1 MVERRS
7 AQTLAV
13 LAALAESPTQWWHGY
28 DIAKRTGLKSGT
40 LYPILIRLAERGL
53 LDSSWEEEQPTG
65 RPRRHLYRLTAD
77 GVAAASAAGTAPAAA
92 PAKTAAPVKA
102 APARTAPATR
112 AAADRPARV
121 RPRLV
126 GEGS

>member
-13 LAALAESPTQWWHGY
+13 LGALADSPAQWWHGY

-53 LDSSWEEEQPTG
+53 LESSWEEEQPAG

-77 GVAAASAAGTAPAAA
+77 GLAASAAASAVPAPAQVAPAA
-92 PAKTAAPVKA
+92 KAARAAKA
-102 APARTAPATR
+102 APATK

>member
-13 LAALAESPTQWWHGY
+13 LAALAESPAHWWHGY
-28 DIAKRTGLKSGT
+28 DIAKRTDLKSGT

-53 LDSSWEEEQPTG
+53 LESSWEEDQPAG
-65 RPRRHLYRLTAD
+65 RPRRHLYRLTSE
-77 GVAAASAAGTAPAAA
+77 GVAAASAAPVAAEV
-92 PAKTAAPVKA
+92 TSAAKA
-102 APARTAPATR
+102 AKIAPATKV
-112 AAADRPARV
+112 AADRAARM

>member
-13 LAALAESPTQWWHGY
+13 LGALADSPAQWWHGY

-53 LDSSWEEEQPTG
+53 LESSWEEEQPAG
-65 RPRRHLYRLTAD
+65 RPRRHLYRLTPD
-77 GVAAASAAGTAPAAA
+77 GLARAQAALAGRAPLE
-92 PAKTAAPVKA
+92 
-102 APARTAPATR
+102 RRR
-112 AAADRPARV
+112 AAAAGRAGGRRV
-121 RPRLV
+121 AE
-126 GEGS
+126 EGA

>member
-13 LAALAESPTQWWHGY
+13 LGALADSPAQWWHGY

-53 LDSSWEEEQPTG
+53 LESSWEEEQPAG
-65 RPRRHLYRLTAD
+65 RPRRHLYRLTPD
-77 GVAAASAAGTAPAAA
+77 GLARAQAALAERAPS
-92 PAKTAAPVKA
+92 PHL
-102 APARTAPATR
+102 R
-112 AAADRPARV
+112 AAAAGRAGRRRV
-121 RPRLV
+121 AE
-126 GEGS
+126 EGA

>member
-13 LAALAESPTQWWHGY
+13 LGALADSPAQWWHGY

-53 LDSSWEEEQPTG
+53 LESSWEEEQPAG
-65 RPRRHLYRLTAD
+65 RPRRHLYRLTPD
-77 GVAAASAAGTAPAAA
+77 GLARAQAALAERAPS
-92 PAKTAAPVKA
+92 PH
-102 APARTAPATR
+102 RR
-112 AAADRPARV
+112 AAAAGRAGRRRV
-121 RPRLV
+121 AE
-126 GEGS
+126 EGA